1 MNKRSLLFVSLVG
14 VAFLGCQI
22 FFGYNDF
29 RSCKALS
36 EKQKTISEEVL
47 SVTKSMGLSVSPWT
61 VSSDEEAQKNHYAV
75 RVGNKLLLL
84 NQGPAESSVY
94 SSGASWNFIEETT
107 TFDNVRVALYNEA
120 SESVVMSNVGKV
132 FLPVTN
138 ESLPVLVVEFR
149 NNQEPVVFVGQY
161 RQDQGKIYNKDST
174 VFGTS
179 LVFWRSG
186 NEYLPLGIYN
196 SKEERLESLDLP
208 ITKAAIFNESQ
219 GSYAHANAGQYFVL
233 SNDYMQ
239 LVISQDSG
247 SIEGINLPFSSENN
261 KSIVNE
267 IGFDRDL
274 VVQAPSESSFPGLP
288 SVGANN
294 QPVSDEIG
302 GYYPL
307 LRRGVL
313 ADPKKRTPSSYHALN
328 IVSGRDLVNPLAN
341 GYRVAVFN
349 GNTLELESNDG
360 SVKKIYKL
368 PESPEK
374 QPYAFEVEV
383 GLAHGSE
390 DLWITSGIPEVEI
403 MSSAFTPAI
412 KYRAIKKNK
421 GQLDKVKLPK
431 AKDPLAVR
439 GGVYPQ
445 WILNSNGYFGII
457 LSPLTDIPA
466 GYASSYIPGSTVPTR
481 LSLISPKNQA
491 YPASKYPGYET
502 LLPLPKEKGTHRFLV
517 YAGPLAEPT
526 LRALDKAYTNPQGE
540 SPQYLD
546 STTFRGLF
554 AFITEPF
561 AALLFIIMKFFRMIT
576 GSWGISIILLTVFL
590 KLLLYPLNA
599 WSIRSMRRMQ
609 KLSPYI
615 QEIQQKYKKEPKR
628 AQMEIMTLYKTN
640 KVNPITGCLPLL
652 IQLPFLIAMF
662 DLLKSSFLLRGAS
675 FIPGWI
681 DNLTAPDVLFS
692 WKTPVWFLG
701 NEFHLLPILL
711 GIVMFAQQKITA
723 LKKKGPATDQQRQQ
737 ETMGTMMALLFTFMF
752 YNFPSG
758 LNIYWFSSMLLGV
771 IQQWATNKILDS
783 KHLKNEVSVN
793 TKKHR

>member
-14 VAFLGCQI
+14 MAFVGCQI

-29 RSCKALS
+29 RSCKALT
-36 EKQKTISEEVL
+36 EKQKTISEQVL
-47 SVTKSMGLSVSPWT
+47 AATKSMGLGVSPWT
-61 VSSDEEAQKNHYAV
+61 THPDEEVNKNHYAV
-75 RVGNKLLLL
+75 CIGDRLLLL
-84 NQGPAESSVY
+84 NQGNSASSVY
-94 SSGASWNFIEETT
+94 SSGSRWDFIEETT
-107 TFDNVRVALYNEA
+107 ACDNIHVALYGETGK
-120 SESVVMSNVGKV
+120 STVPSHTGKV
-132 FLPVTN
+132 FLPVTS
-138 ESLPVLVVEFR
+138 EALPVLVVEFR
-149 NNQEPVVFVGQY
+149 NNQEPIVFLGQY
-161 RQDQGKIYNKDST
+161 KQDEGKVYNKDSQ
-174 VFGTS
+174 VYGTS

-208 ITKAAIFNESQ
+208 MTKAAIFSNSRETNTDTHS
-219 GSYAHANAGQYFVL
+219 GQYFVL
-233 SNDYMQ
+233 SNEYMQ
-239 LVISQDSG
+239 LVISQESG
-247 SIEGINLPFSSENN
+247 AIEGINLPFSSEDS

-274 VVQAPSESSFPGLP
+274 KSQVPSEASFPGLP
-288 SVGANN
+288 SVGPNN
-294 QPVSDEIG
+294 QIVSDTIG

-307 LRRGVL
+307 LRRGIL
-313 ADPKKRTPSSYHALN
+313 SDSKKRTPASYHALN
-328 IVSGRDLVNPLAN
+328 IVSGRDLVNPVTS
-341 GYRVAVFN
+341 GYRVSVFN
-349 GNTLELESNDG
+349 SNVLELESYDG
-360 SVKKIYKL
+360 SIKKTYTF
-368 PESPEK
+368 PEQ
-374 QPYAFEVEV
+374 QPYAFEVAV
-383 GLAHGSE
+383 GLNRSS
-390 DLWITSGIPEVEI
+390 DDMWITSGVPEVEI
-403 MSSAFTPAI
+403 MSNTFSPAI
-412 KYRAIKKNK
+412 KYRVIKKNK
-421 GQLDKVKLPK
+421 GQLDKVKLPQS
-431 AKDPLAVR
+431 KDPLSLR
-439 GGVYPQ
+439 SGVYPQ

-466 GYASSYIPGSTVPTR
+466 GYAAAYVSGNSVPTR
-481 LSLISPKNQA
+481 LSLLYPKNQA

-502 LLPLPKEKGTHRFLV
+502 LLPLPKEEGTYRFLV

-526 LRALDKAYTNPQGE
+526 LKALDRAYTNPKGE
-540 SPQYLD
+540 NSQYLD
-546 STTFRGLF
+546 CITFRGLF

-561 AALLFIIMKFFRMIT
+561 AALLFIIMKFFKMIT

-628 AQMEIMTLYKTN
+628 AQMEVMALYKTN

-692 WKTPVWFLG
+692 WTTPVWFIG

-711 GIVMFAQQKITA
+711 GVVMFIQQKLSA
-723 LKKKGPATDQQRQQ
+723 LQKKGPVTDQQRQQ
-737 ETMGTMMALLFTFMF
+737 EAMGTMMALLFTFMF

-758 LNIYWFSSMLLGV
+758 LNIYWFSSMLLGL
-771 IQQWATNKILDS
+771 IQQWVTNKILDRQ
-783 KHLKNEVSVN
+783 HLKNEITVN
-793 TKKHR
+793 KKKQR